1 MSNLSVR
8 IHLDGQYIS
17 NIMYRNADMTL
28 YALKELVELL
38 GEVEWGAASATEN
51 PNWGLAESVN
61 HKIILHLDKKPEGTE
76 EGALY
81 ATGGVQ
87 GRENRELIDKLYP
100 DYADKSELD
109 RENHLVSPNF
119 GILSIEKSWME
130 YTDAVSIRSV
140 SIMLRSSTNGEA
152 LDLGATT
159 VDASGVCD
167 EFTQSDRKDYEDLGD
182 KPPSEILEGWVYE
195 QLGSL
200 TPEETKQLLD
210 DVQNQP
216 YNTMLIRGSDS
227 RVFKSVKDR

>member
-38 GEVEWGAASATEN
+38 GEVEWGAASAIEN

-61 HKIILHLDKKPEGTE
+61 HKILLHLDKKPEDTE

-100 DYADKSELD
+100 DYADKSEVD
-109 RENHLVSPNF
+109 QDNHLVSPNF
-119 GILSIEKSWME
+119 GVLSIEKSWME

-140 SIMLRSSTNGEA
+140 SLMLRSSADGET
-152 LDLGATT
+152 LDLAGTT
-159 VDASGVCD
+159 VDITGVCD
-167 EFTQSDRKDYEDLGD
+167 EFTPEDRKDYEDLGD
-182 KPPSEILEGWVYE
+182 KPPSEILTGWEYE
-195 QLGSL
+195 QLNTL
-200 TPEETKQLLD
+200 TPECTKSLME

-216 YNTMLIRGSDS
+216 CNMMLIRGADG
-227 RVFKSVKDR
+227 RVFRSEKAR

>member
-17 NIMYRNADMTL
+17 NIMYHNADMTL

-38 GEVEWGAASATEN
+38 DEVEWGAASATEN

-61 HKIILHLDKKPEGTE
+61 HKIILHLDKKPEGITE
-76 EGALY
+76 GDLY

-87 GRENRELIDKLYP
+87 GRENHEMVDELYP

-109 RENHLVSPNF
+109 RENHLVSPSF
-119 GILSIEKSWME
+119 GILSIEKSWMK

-140 SIMLRSSTNGEA
+140 SIILRSSTDGET
-152 LDLGATT
+152 LDLVGTIIDAT
-159 VDASGVCD
+159 GVFN
-167 EFTQSDRKDYEDLGD
+167 EFTQNDRKDYEDLGD
-182 KPPSEILEGWVYE
+182 KPPTEILGGWTYE
-195 QLGSL
+195 QLNAL
-200 TPEETKQLLD
+200 TAEDTKRLMK

-216 YNTMLIRGSDS
+216 YNTMLIRGADG
-227 RVFKSVKDR
+227 RVFESEKDR

>member
-28 YALKELVELL
+28 YALQELVELL

-61 HKIILHLDKKPEGTE
+61 HKIILHLDKKPEDTE
-76 EGALY
+76 EGTLY

-140 SIMLRSSTNGEA
+140 SIMLRSSTGGESLNLA
-152 LDLGATT
+152 GTT
-159 VDASGVCD
+159 VDIRGVCD
-167 EFTQSDRKDYEDLGD
+167 EFTPDDRKLMKTSGISHLA
-182 KPPSEILEGWVYE
+182 KSWKA
-195 QLGSL
+195 GSM
-200 TPEETKQLLD
+200 
-210 DVQNQP
+210 N
-216 YNTMLIRGSDS
+216 S
-227 RVFKSVKDR
+227 

>member
-8 IHLDGQYIS
+8 IHLDGEYIS
-17 NIMYRNADMTL
+17 NIMYHNADMTL
-28 YALKELVELL
+28 YALQELVELL

-61 HKIILHLDKKPEGTE
+61 HKIILHLDKKPEDTE
-76 EGALY
+76 EGTLY

-140 SIMLRSSTNGEA
+140 SIMLRSSTGGES
-152 LDLGATT
+152 LDLEGTT
-159 VDASGVCD
+159 VDIRGVCD
-167 EFTQSDRKDYEDLGD
+167 EFTPDDRKLYEDLGD
-182 KPPSEILEGWVYE
+182 KPPSEILEGWEYE
-195 QLGSL
+195 QLNTL
-200 TPEETKQLLD
+200 TPEDTKRLME
-210 DVQNQP
+210 DVQHQP
-216 YNTMLIRGSDS
+216 YNTMLIRSADGK
-227 RVFKSVKDR
+227 VFQSEKDR

>member
-8 IHLDGQYIS
+8 IHLDEQYIS
-17 NIMYRNADMTL
+17 NIMYHNADMTL
-28 YALKELVELL
+28 YALQELVELL

-61 HKIILHLDKKPEGTE
+61 HKIILHLDKKPEDTE
-76 EGALY
+76 EGTLY

-140 SIMLRSSTNGEA
+140 SIMLRSSTDGET
-152 LDLGATT
+152 LDLAGTTIDAT
-159 VDASGVCD
+159 GVFD
-167 EFTQSDRKDYEDLGD
+167 EFTQKDRKDYEYLGD
-182 KPPSEILEGWVYE
+182 KPPSEILEGWDYE
-195 QLGSL
+195 QLNTL
-200 TPEETKQLLD
+200 TIEDTKHLME

-216 YNTMLIRGSDS
+216 YNTMLIRGADG
-227 RVFKSVKDR
+227 RVFQSVKAR

>member
-1 MSNLSVR
+1 MSSLSVR
-8 IHLDGQYIS
+8 IYLDGEYIS

-38 GEVEWGAASATEN
+38 SEVEWDAVSATEN
-51 PNWGLAESVN
+51 PKWGLTESVN
-61 HKIILHLDKKPEGTE
+61 HKILLHLDKKPEDTE

-87 GRENRELIDKLYP
+87 GRENRELVDELYP

-140 SIMLRSSTNGEA
+140 SIMLRSSTNGET
-152 LDLGATT
+152 LDLAGTT
-159 VDASGVCD
+159 VDIRGVCD

-182 KPPSEILEGWVYE
+182 KPPSEILEGWDYGK
-195 QLGSL
+195 LNNL
-200 TPEETKQLLD
+200 TTEDTRRLMK

-216 YNTMLIRGSDS
+216 YNTMLIRGADG
-227 RVFKSVKDR
+227 RVFQSVKAR

>member
-8 IHLDGQYIS
+8 IHLDGEYIS
-17 NIMYRNADMTL
+17 NIMYHNADMTL

-38 GEVEWGAASATEN
+38 SEVEWDAVSATEN
-51 PNWGLAESVN
+51 PKWGLAESVN
-61 HKIILHLDKKPEGTE
+61 HKILLHLDKNSEDVE

-100 DYADKSELD
+100 DYADKSEMD

-119 GILSIEKSWME
+119 GILSIEKSWIE

-140 SIMLRSSTNGEA
+140 SIMLRSSTDGKT
-152 LDLGATT
+152 LDWEATT
-159 VDASGVCD
+159 VDATGVFE
-167 EFTQSDRKDYEDLGD
+167 EFTQADRQLYEDLGD
-182 KPPSEILEGWVYE
+182 KPPSEILEGWDYE
-195 QLGSL
+195 QLNNL
-200 TPEETKQLLD
+200 TIEDTKRLME

-216 YNTMLIRGSDS
+216 YNTMLIRDADG
-227 RVFKSVKDR
+227 RVFESEKDR